1 MEYSIISMLDYFKDT
16 LANMRPYKAWM
27 EWDSNDAT
35 QIENIY
41 VNHESNR
48 EKTEWNPVKTASRIK
63 LETIS

>member
-35 QIENIY
+35 QIEYIY
-41 VNHESNR
+41 VNCELKKT
-48 EKTEWNPVKTASRIK
+48 KTEWNPVKTASQIK
-63 LETIS
+63 LKTIS